1 MATRYWTG
9 RAASVAQVT
18 KVVFSSIVA
27 TNTYSVTIN
36 GKTVSVVA
44 ASTSLTDLVAALI
57 NAWGASA
64 EPEHQEAV
72 ASEMLNPTL
81 EGLRLDAVTPSNP
94 MTITASATTGT
105 ATVTTVT
112 AASGPTFWKLA
123 GNWDGGTLPAST
135 DTLILEDFS
144 GDILDGLTDTNN
156 YATIE
161 IRASFTGTIGRPSTN
176 PQGYPEYRT
185 QRLTLS
191 NGSATTALLVGYGNG
206 NGSRSMRFD
215 FLTSTV
221 NGTVQKTGQTSDD
234 GYAIDASG
242 VDSGTWHV
250 YGGRV
255 RFVSSN
261 IVLLNVIKSRT
272 AQLDPYVYCDSTNI
286 LTDANVYGGEATLE
300 CQCDFLKAREQ
311 ASVWIEKA
319 GLYDSVT
326 VSDNAVIY
334 DNSTGAIGNMLTVE
348 NQGLIDFGSVA
359 TAKTIAACKIHA
371 GGSIQ
376 DPWDRVTWTTGI
388 QLQACRLADV
398 SIDIG
403 VGITI

>member
-1 MATRYWTG
+1 MATRFWTG

-36 GKTVSVVA
+36 GKTVSTVA
-44 ASTSLTDLVAALI
+44 TSTSLTALVTALI

-94 MTITASATTGT
+94 MTITAAATTGS
-105 ATVTTVT
+105 ATVTVVT

-123 GNWDGGTLPAST
+123 GNWDGGTLPGAA
-135 DTLILEDFS
+135 DVLILEDFS
-144 GDILDGLTDTNN
+144 GDILDGLTDTVN

-191 NGSATTALLVGYGNG
+191 NGAATTALLIGYGNG
-206 NGSRSMRFD
+206 AGSGSMRFD
-215 FLTSTV
+215 FLTSTI
-221 NGTVQKTGQTSDD
+221 NATIQKAAQTSDD
-234 GYAIDASG
+234 GYAVDVSG
-242 VDSGTWHV
+242 VDGGSWHV

-255 RFVSSN
+255 RLVSS
-261 IVLLNVIKSRT
+261 IVPLLNVIKSRT
-272 AQLDPYVYCDSTNI
+272 SQLDPYVYSDATNT
-286 LTDANVYGGEATLE
+286 LTAVNVYGGEAILEGACTTL
-300 CQCDFLKAREQ
+300 QVREQ
-311 ASVWIEKA
+311 ASVWLERA
-319 GLYDSVT
+319 ASCVNVT

-334 DNSTGAIGNMLTVE
+334 DNSTGAISTMLTVE

-388 QLQACRLADV
+388 QLQACRIADV
-398 SIDIG
+398 SIDTG